1 MHPQPKFSRKTI
13 YNLWSEHVSK
23 KWKRDEDEV
32 KSAKILIE
40 EASNPQNRA
49 NEPHGLYTV
58 MPVPLHDEPGFV
70 AIAFVLKEVLR
81 QWGGG
86 IREISLDSACEQFY
100 IFLHLSTN
108 LSLLGNT
115 NKSRFE
121 VYALLGET
129 YGSGCPL
136 GYLLIQSSGNTEEG
150 GKERYLRDLLSYV
163 KDTWGLRALIT
174 LTDKDLS
181 EINAFLA
188 VYPEAKHQL
197 CFWHCLRAVKTR
209 LSVLRRCPKYYDVL
223 EAKKEFDWIDEAFV
237 PSAQANGQQVCT
249 TLLCNHTVKS

>member
-1 MHPQPKFSRKTI
+1 MYVFS
-13 YNLWSEHVSK
+13 
-23 KWKRDEDEV
+23 
-32 KSAKILIE
+32 
-40 EASNPQNRA
+40 
-49 NEPHGLYTV
+49 
-58 MPVPLHDEPGFV
+58 
-70 AIAFVLKEVLR
+70 
-81 QWGGG
+81 
-86 IREISLDSACEQFY
+86 ISCIVIPNFSL
-100 IFLHLSTN
+100 
-108 LSLLGNT
+108 LLGNT

-136 GYLLIQSSGNTEEG
+136 GYLLIQSSGDTEEG

-163 KDTWGLRALIT
+163 KDTWNLCALIT

-209 LSVLRRCPKYYDVL
+209 LSILRRRPKHYDVL
-223 EAKKEFDWIDEAFV
+223 EAKKEFDWIDETFV
-237 PSAQANGQQVCT
+237 PSAQAKGKQVSNT
-249 TLLCNHTVKS
+249 LYVNTLLNCGYLDSFY